1 MKKLSNAGQRVARRS
16 FAAFMAALFC
26 ATGLGTNFF
35 GLGQNDS
42 AGITGSFDAFA
53 ADAGVTYTA
62 DETYYDAGQI
72 VMNAYYDSTT
82 GNKLAES
89 TANYHATNWD
99 VVVSNGSDK
108 TMSFVAND
116 ASNHGVSIF
125 STTDILDNGK
135 HGTASDVTDGGNG
148 EDGLMCFSE
157 YLNLLNNKG
166 TKTDGVMDKY
176 VAGDDDY
183 LNTDKAVVDYEAPA
197 AVDTETYFYI
207 AKGETHPVTVGSDK
221 YYQIDWTVFAWPKD
235 QSLNKKTPAEIK
247 AMLDSSAK
255 IETQW
260 KNLNVDATNHKY
272 NDGVKSDAVLAIPG
286 TLDHKLYNLD
296 GNKPANLYFL
306 SENSDPFAAN
316 YSLFFNGSPEWKS
329 GNKGPFDAWDMNGD
343 EDDRYLMNL
352 GLWSRIETD
361 PIKIVADSSGKL
373 SYTGTPGVHMDLFAP
388 NNKGQLRNEGN
399 ISLQL
404 TEANDTNYLP
414 LWTWTG
420 TGDANALG
428 SVTLASYVN
437 GQTGNVDTI
446 QIPVYNVRKQLYDL
460 WETEQHS
467 YIKKASDLTLWSAE
481 GYTAATDKDAYK
493 NEGTTLPGLHV
504 TGVRLYGIDSNVRLN
519 LDYIYQ
525 NRASIADPAKI
536 TEVELEK
543 FAGVDNILRPTTEKP
558 NALNDNRYYA
568 GDGFDYYY
576 STYGATD
583 RTKAYGAGDTGTFK
597 FVLNPRDINTY
608 TGFVSI
614 NNDAYTDVFSASYLY
629 DSYLVAGDG
638 SVKPDDAKELAASA
652 TATVLATDRKI
663 NNVIV
668 PFLIRSDAYYDITE
682 DYQRAAGTVHG
693 RILAETCTTDAINTV
708 YNGKTARPT
717 TSDQIVD
724 TVTYSGLIAGETYT
738 VVGKVRQKDGNN
750 FGQQLATVSKVFT
763 AAQSGTVENTFDFD
777 SSSLPSTA
785 DTQLVVAEYIY
796 KGDQSGV
803 TNFTGL
809 TPVMVHEDINDA
821 AQTITYTNKALIN
834 TKATLSDDKNT
845 ITDVISYFNL
855 TAGES
860 YTVTTTALDLTTG
873 EFLKDSSNQKLA
885 KKAVFTAGEGG
896 QGTTA
901 VTFSGYNITSEGQ
914 HVVVIFESLA
924 KTSAPD
930 VVVVKHEDKT
940 DELQTVKIG
949 ADSNV
954 TTVATSGSGSKYL
967 DAVDGETIKDTVTV
981 TDLKP
986 GLRYTARATL
996 YDVTAGKM
1004 VTNSENKV
1012 LAWTEEF
1019 QANTAGEGTVTVTLA
1034 NFSASDKAGHTL
1046 VVYEDILDSNGA
1058 VIAQHADDS
1067 DADQTVK
1074 VNTPGI
1080 TTVLG
1085 NSDGTKNVE
1094 SSATM
1099 TLSDKITYSGLVPGN
1114 NYYMISTLVD
1124 KKTGEI
1130 LKDSNG
1136 NQAIVKST
1144 IFTANSTGSNVGT
1157 ATFTFT
1163 NMASAMSGKTVVA
1176 YNELYRV
1183 LDNSVQ
1189 GAVVTSSTKTDLL
1202 ASEKDLEN
1210 KDQTVVIDA
1219 TIIIDDATI
1228 DTVAR
1233 GTDGTKKIPLATNSV
1248 IKDTVSYKGL
1258 EAGKTYTLTADVYD
1272 LETSQR
1278 AVGYTKIVTM
1288 DFAASD
1294 KGEGDVVMTID
1305 LNTTELAGHKLV
1317 VYEVLKLGDTT
1328 IAEHRDIKDE
1338 DQTVTVSDTYKAS
1351 IDTVATDKASGGKTL
1366 PVTAEASI
1374 LDTVKY
1380 DGLDTKQSYTLVTTV
1395 YDKATG
1401 KKVDSI
1407 KEVTTTF
1414 TPESASGSID
1424 VTIPVDGTKFTGG
1437 QSLVVY
1443 EELKITTKG
1452 DSSSDSKTI
1461 VVASHKD
1468 ISDADQTVTFVKM
1481 STYLTGDGT
1490 SSKTVHVGSDGY
1502 AIDTASFTGLTPGK
1516 TYVITTQLLD
1526 VANNAGAVTLDT
1538 NNNNGQA
1545 SGSAVASRTMEFTPT
1560 TANGS
1565 VAMQIN
1571 VNTTELQGH
1580 SLVAVATVTDK
1591 ASGAVIATHNNT
1603 SNTDQTIAV
1612 QTRVEAQTGVA
1623 RNAWIF
1629 GLIALVMVAAV
1640 GSYGLGALSDKKH
1653 NR

>member
-53 ADAGVTYTA
+53 ADASVTYTTG
-62 DETYYDAGQI
+62 ETYYDAGQI

-89 TANYHATNWD
+89 SANYHATNWD
-99 VVVSNGSDK
+99 VVASNGSDK

-176 VAGDDDY
+176 VAGDTQY
-183 LNTDKAVVDYEAPA
+183 KNTDKAVVDYEAPA

-207 AKGETHPVTVGSDK
+207 AEGKTSSVNVGSDK

-235 QSLNKKTPAEIK
+235 QSLNGKTPAEIQ
-247 AMLDSSAK
+247 AMLDSKSE
-255 IETQW
+255 IMTQW
-260 KNLNVDATNHKY
+260 ANLGVTPESY
-272 NDGVKSDAVLAIPG
+272 NDGVSSTAVLQVPG
-286 TLDHKLYNLD
+286 TLGTTTYKLDD
-296 GNKPANLYFL
+296 GKGGKDAALYEL
-306 SENSDPFAAN
+306 AENSN
-316 YSLFFNGSPEWKS
+316 SLFFNGSPEWLS
-329 GNKGPFDAWDMNGD
+329 GNKGPFDAWDQWDGLNGVLSD
-343 EDDRYLMNL
+343 TGTKDHYLMNL

-361 PIKIVADSSGKL
+361 PVIIKPDSSGKL

-437 GQTGNVDTI
+437 GQSGNVGTI

-467 YIKKASDLTLWSAE
+467 YIKKASSLTLWSAE
-481 GYTAATDKDAYK
+481 GYTAATDKDAYD
-493 NEGTTLPGLHV
+493 NAGTTLPGLHV
-504 TGVRLYGIDSNVRLN
+504 TGVRLYGIDSNIRFD
-519 LDYIYQ
+519 LDYLYD
-525 NRASIADPAKI
+525 NRSTIADPTKI
-536 TEVELEK
+536 TAAK
-543 FAGVDNILRPTTEKP
+543 
-558 NALNDNRYYA
+558 LNLLNGNYYA
-568 GDGFDYYY
+568 GDDFDHYY
-576 STYGATD
+576 STYGDTE
-583 RTKAYGAGDTGTFK
+583 KNKPYGAGSWGTFK
-597 FVLNPRDINTY
+597 FVLNPRDINAY

-614 NNDAYTDVFSASYLY
+614 NDDAYTDVFSASYLY
-629 DSYLVAGDG
+629 DAYLSAFHDPSG
-638 SVKPDDAKELAASA
+638 KPNDPKGLAATGDPIS
-652 TATVLATDRKI
+652 TERKI

-708 YNGKTARPT
+708 YNGKTAKPT
-717 TSDQIVD
+717 ASDQIVD
-724 TVTYSGLIAGETYT
+724 TVTYSGLVAGETYT
-738 VVGKVRQKDGNN
+738 VIGDIYASSDTGYTHSYGTARK
-750 FGQQLATVSKVFT
+750 AFT
-763 AAQSGTVENTFDFD
+763 AAQSGTIVNTFDFD
-777 SSSLPSTA
+777 SSTLSTMA
-785 DTQLVVAEYIY
+785 NTKLVVTEVIC
-796 KGDQSGV
+796 KGDLSAQ
-803 TNFTGL
+803 TTAPAA
-809 TPVMVHEDINDA
+809 TDIVMEHKDLADE
-821 AQTITYTNKALIN
+821 AQTITYTNDPLIN

-845 ITDVISYFNL
+845 ITDVISYFSL
-855 TAGES
+855 TPGES

-873 EFLKDSSNQKLA
+873 EFLKDSSNQKLV

-1019 QANTAGEGTVTVTLA
+1019 QASTSGEGTVTVTLA

-1305 LNTTELAGHKLV
+1305 INTTELAGHKLV

-1395 YDKATG
+1395 YDRATG

-1424 VTIPVDGTKFTGG
+1424 VTIPVDGTKFSGG

-1526 VANNAGAVTLDT
+1526 VANNAGAVTLDS